1 MAAPVVH
8 HVDGDDGTLTITIT
22 RGRRLAAMDRW
33 TSASDPYCK
42 VYYGETLVGTTS
54 VVKSSTNPVWSDG
67 TFECASH
74 GAPSHKPHKAV
85 VLELWDE
92 DHGSADDAMGR
103 VVVDVGHL
111 GGLQGAMAKPKAWY
125 DVESPTQ
132 LGKKKDWGQVEVA
145 VAYAQGE
152 GGGLFEGHGYMD
164 RDVRSLRL
172 LGTLF
177 EECDIVIGEHD
188 AKGVVAA
195 HHAEH
200 LAKVLHGHEAG
211 GRVGRDTVASHELM
225 IVQGR
230 SAAQR
235 ANKAHVPQALMHIA
249 NFLEQVFPR
258 ADNASGFAFFT
269 KKAPDGIREKLLAF
283 EPPWRSDD
291 PDLVKLSAHLQEV
304 GRQHFEAKPKAP
316 RKKHHKHHST
326 TDAPDGAAKPKH
338 PRKHRSS
345 STTTDGDD
353 AAKPKAAPRRK
364 RASSTTKKTPGDSEK
379 HHHHHH
385 HKRTAS
391 KAGSSGPENPPPA
404 TRT

>member
-145 VAYAQGE
+145 VAYAEGE

-177 EECDIVIGEHD
+177 EECD
-188 AKGVVAA
+188 
-195 HHAEH
+195 
-200 LAKVLHGHEAG
+200 
-211 GRVGRDTVASHELM
+211 T
-225 IVQGR
+225 
-230 SAAQR
+230 
-235 ANKAHVPQALMHIA
+235 
-249 NFLEQVFPR
+249 
-258 ADNASGFAFFT
+258 
-269 KKAPDGIREKLLAF
+269 
-283 EPPWRSDD
+283 
-291 PDLVKLSAHLQEV
+291 
-304 GRQHFEAKPKAP
+304 
-316 RKKHHKHHST
+316 
-326 TDAPDGAAKPKH
+326 
-338 PRKHRSS
+338 
-345 STTTDGDD
+345 
-353 AAKPKAAPRRK
+353 
-364 RASSTTKKTPGDSEK
+364 
-379 HHHHHH
+379 
-385 HKRTAS
+385 KRTGELDRDEFRRLYAKLKAEWKSTSELDMSSQTS
-391 KAGSSGPENPPPA
+391 KFSISVKSKSFWLIFGRLFPSR
-404 TRT
+404 RTLEIWIKILRKLIRIWRR